1 MAQILHTP
9 LTAGLNY
16 HRCQAP
22 PPVETPPS
30 RIYMQA
36 DFSCSYFFLHL
47 QLFFWTICS
56 YFFLHLQLFFLT
68 LCSYFLHML
77 FFLQHLQ
84 FFFLQLHLFFWNHL
98 QLFLFAFAVPF
109 LHLHFCLRF
118 SLAFETCL
126 RATAIFFAFAVS
138 FLHLHF
144 CVFVF
149 SFCI

>member
-1 MAQILHTP
+1 
-9 LTAGLNY
+9 
-16 HRCQAP
+16 
-22 PPVETPPS
+22 
-30 RIYMQA
+30 
-36 DFSCSYFFLHL
+36 
-47 QLFFWTICS
+47 
-56 YFFLHLQLFFLT
+56 
-68 LCSYFLHML
+68 ML

-84 FFFLQLHLFFWNHL
+84 FFFAVAPIFLEPFAAMFF
-98 QLFLFAFAVPF
+98 AVAVPF